1 MPSGKVGSESME
13 QVAKMMLWIRT
24 GGNSKSRKKRHGV
37 GKDKRGSVVVETVE
51 KKNRWMGHDKW
62 NWEASSD

>member
-24 GGNSKSRKKRHGV
+24 GGNSKSRKKRRGV
-37 GKDKRGSVVVETVE
+37 GKDNRGSVVVETME

>member
-1 MPSGKVGSESME
+1 MPSGEVGSESME

-24 GGNSKSRKKRHGV
+24 GGNSKSRKKQHGV

>member
-1 MPSGKVGSESME
+1 MPSGEVGSESME

-51 KKNRWMGHDKW
+51 KKK
-62 NWEASSD
+62 